1 MCCADGMN
9 ENEFYQ
15 YLAVFIKTKR
25 KELKYTNEEL
35 GYSSKTDVSKVS
47 LLQNNKTGCSA
58 YTLYKIL
65 LVLGVNLFDKKK
77 EIDLDKKVIEEN
89 IELMEKYLREL
100 KKLI

>member
-1 MCCADGMN
+1 MN

-65 LVLGVNLFDKKK
+65 LTLGVNIF
-77 EIDLDKKVIEEN
+77 EENSIPNLDKKIIEDN
-89 IELMEKYLREL
+89 I
-100 KKLI
+100 KKLEDYIRFLKTLL

>member
-1 MCCADGMN
+1 MMD
-9 ENEFYQ
+9 EKEFYK
-15 YLAVFIKTKR
+15 YLSIFMKSKR
-25 KELKYTNEEL
+25 KELKLTNEDL
-35 GYSSKTDVSKVS
+35 AHSSNTDVSKIS

>member
-1 MCCADGMN
+1 MMD
-9 ENEFYQ
+9 EKEFYK
-15 YLAVFIKTKR
+15 YLSVFMKSKR
-25 KELKYTNEEL
+25 KELKLTNEDL
-35 GYSSKTDVSKVS
+35 AHSSNTDVSKIS

>member
-1 MCCADGMN
+1 MD
-9 ENEFYQ
+9 EKEFYK
-15 YLAVFIKTKR
+15 YLSIFMKSKR
-25 KELKYTNEEL
+25 KELKLTNEDL
-35 GYSSKTDVSKVS
+35 AHSSNTDVSKIS